1 MVVEVISNAHGALA
15 ATLALLR
22 DTGANIDYAYA
33 AAASD
38 SSETT
43 FLVLGVNDALRA
55 ASASGL

>member
-1 MVVEVISNAHGALA
+1 VVVEVISNAHGALA

-22 DTGANIDYAYA
+22 DTSANIDDAYA
-33 AAASD
+33 AAVSD

-43 FLVLGVNDALRA
+43 FLVLGVNDAPDA